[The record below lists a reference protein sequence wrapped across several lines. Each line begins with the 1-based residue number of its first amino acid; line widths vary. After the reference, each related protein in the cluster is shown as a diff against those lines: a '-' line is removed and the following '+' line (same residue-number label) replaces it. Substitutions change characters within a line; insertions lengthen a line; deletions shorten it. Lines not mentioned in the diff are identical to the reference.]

1 MDLSNLQWIV
11 MAALYG
17 LLFGSFLNVMILRLP
32 LQLEAQW
39 RRDSR
44 DFLQLPASEE
54 PTTITIA
61 WPRSRCMH
69 CKQTLSVW
77 HNIPVFSYLFLRGRC
92 GYCSSAISIQYPL
105 VEITTAI
112 VTAATVWHF
121 GANLTAVYALIFSYA
136 LIVLAVIDL
145 REQLLPDQITLP
157 LMWIGLWVNLDGHFT
172 PLDAAVLGSIA
183 GYLSLWGIFWM
194 FKLATGKEGMGYGDF
209 KLLAAMGAWLGWQLL
224 PMLVLF
230 ASLTAAVIGV
240 TAILLK
246 RSSRDQPIPF
256 GPFLA
261 AAGFAAFYFGEQIQD
276 GYVRLFSI

>member
-1 MDLSNLQWIV
+1 MQ
-11 MAALYG
+11 
-17 LLFGSFLNVMILRLP
+17 
-32 LQLEAQW
+32 
-39 RRDSR
+39 
-44 DFLQLPASEE
+44 
-54 PTTITIA
+54 
-61 WPRSRCMH
+61 
-69 CKQTLSVW
+69 CKQTLTAW

-145 REQLLPDQITLP
+145 RQQLLPDQITLP
-157 LMWIGLWVNLDGHFT
+157 LMWMGLWVNLDGHFT

-183 GYLSLWGIFWM
+183 GYLSLWGIFWI

-224 PMLVLF
+224 PMLVLL

-261 AAGFAAFYFGEQIQD
+261 AAGFAAFYFGEQIQG

>member
-1 MDLSNLQWIV
+1 MDLSNVQWIV

-17 LLFGSFLNVMILRLP
+17 LLFGSFLNVVILRLP

-44 DFLQLPASEE
+44 EFLQLPASEE

-69 CKQTLSVW
+69 CKQTLSAW
-77 HNIPVFSYLFLRGRC
+77 HNIPFFSYLFLRGRC

-157 LMWIGLWVNLDGHFT
+157 LMWIGIWVNLDGHFT

-240 TAILLK
+240 TAIFLK

-261 AAGFAAFYFGEQIQD
+261 AAGFAAFYFGEQLQG
-276 GYVRLFSI
+276 GYVQLFSI